1 MSASRC
7 KVFDDFI
14 ELSLHLFYHKTSSKS
29 LVFRSSEGCSKH
41 DVFVGTD
48 DDKSKIRVHPVDDR
62 TSADLWNISF
72 VKRSFVSPNF
82 GSNAYVPAIRT
93 STFLWLR
100 GLLGF
105 RGFGFDG
112 FLGFLLSNDFLRRFL
127 ALSILFD
134 ACASGQYQT
143 EHNEND

>member
-1 MSASRC
+1 MFVEKASVEQEVVWANLGIPGLH
-7 KVFDDFI
+7 KLTIFD
-14 ELSLHLFYHKTSSKS
+14 KT
-29 LVFRSSEGCSKH
+29 

-127 ALSILFD
+127 ALSSLFD